1 MKKYLIAFLLSLSC
15 AFTIAAV
22 GCNGE
27 TPSGS
32 SNPDSSVEED
42 STGDSSDGTSD
53 GENEFTGKSTV
64 SFTEGEGF
72 TYTTKTKDNSEVDNG
87 SYVNFSVY
95 LNGFYLDSNP
105 VVYVNDKPVAHNGKG
120 EYSVQIT
127 QNTTIRV
134 TNVKRD
140 VSRMEGSGTM
150 DSPFVVTKPID
161 LLYIAEEVNE
171 GNLKYCQGAYVLA
184 NDIDCHGAE
193 LKVIGDLSTDTSYFS
208 GCFISNYDENGQM
221 LYHKIS
227 NFTINSQNTNYVGFF
242 GAISAEPG
250 VTSSGLIYGLHL
262 DNFQVNAGLYS
273 YTGDSKTLA
282 VGSLVGFGNGA
293 TLRCC
298 LATNGEVNVSAD
310 TNYFSYAGG
319 LIGYQQAMYYNG
331 YGAFPSEVSYA
342 TVDVDVSVLDGMVIY
357 AGGISGYTVT
367 NHPYTAEASIHSSV
381 ATGDVSGA
389 LCSGGIVG
397 GLGQYNVVSNC
408 YATGEIFAESTQSTA
423 TGGATSDVYYHAYA
437 GGLVGYAENDSI
449 VHDSFFNGGLT
460 AIARSGG
467 AYEHT
472 NGIVAGGD
480 DANVASANSE
490 KYLAINC
497 KENLA
502 PTAEDVYTKAL
513 GWGDYNWVFAKDKLP
528 EVNYINSASTVQLN
542 LTVEFVA
549 PHLAAADKSVLV
561 SGKSSM
567 SSPYFDSSIE
577 SANLFTTIGN
587 LLASG
592 GLKTYYKADSGN
604 YLSFGY
610 FFDEACTQKVPYGYL
625 PMKDI
630 TLYVGFED
638 VTEIAKTYYFTSR
651 NSASPLKIAL
661 GTDGIATYSDGVT
674 EQEAYYVYDGDR
686 IIIEGA
692 RLARYFDGDIVIDEN
707 ATGVVQDANF
717 DLYRYDYYNFTGIVE
732 GTQLKLYDGKY
743 FTKDNPLVASTTQ
756 PQAQT
761 YDAYKGSWAKS
772 ANIHKIYTFDGKG
785 NWAYVYLS
793 YNRSGG
799 NNSPTTEETANGTY
813 SLNEDGSI
821 SFTHKGV
828 NYVASFDSNGFLQI
842 ANGNNVQ
849 TYYRSASYL
858 GSWTAKGVTLTLEGI
873 QQDGTGHAIVTYAD
887 GMVYRLVYEASET
900 ANYVA
905 LYYPHD
911 EYWKDLIFGY
921 FTYDAAKHTLIA
933 TLYDYNNVTTGYT
946 QFNLTILDEYTGEW
960 ISDLPELAG
969 VEFEFDGLG
978 LYGFDGK
985 TGKVT
990 ITEGNETTVAEY
1002 SLNSKL
1008 EGFFYY
1014 KDVQYKVAYDEDT
1027 NKIILSA
1034 PTNSTLLRKDK
1045 FANVAFVDLEGNTYA
1060 FDGRSSLTAGGTF
1073 TINDTQSYTY
1083 KATSDSYLVHTL
1095 NGEYVGTITE
1105 TDTHYVWTIDGNG
1118 APVSHLL
1125 YVENEFMGKWAMSG
1139 QFATFDIG
1147 PTDLKG
1153 NIQATFKGAK
1163 VTLSY
1168 LDPTTLTFYYRDGNM
1183 PHTYYVY
1190 VREDEPLNQK
1200 TLVLSEEQNLYGDYI
1215 VCSPVSE
1222 WFGTWVLNSSKNL
1235 SFKHYIAFDGVISS
1249 YAFGTVR
1256 DSVDSIPKQDPT
1268 LYNFNVKER
1277 GTLMWSQE
1285 ALFGG
1290 STYLYYN
1297 LTMLKPGDN
1306 GYEAALARSDAWV
1319 NEENQTVILR
1329 TEVDGLCLTEA
1340 KDEDDNEY
1348 FFDGLGNI
1356 EVNGTVAYTYE
1367 DSDVTFNGNSTAT
1380 IIVKNLK
1387 DNKYYTLYLDYA
1399 DGSANGTVEIGDE
1412 VQKA

>member
-15 AFTIAAV
+15 VFTIAAV
-22 GCNGE
+22 GCNDDTSE
-27 TPSGS
+27 LS
-32 SNPDSSVEED
+32 STGSSVEED
-42 STGDSSDGTSD
+42 SSDDSSGDSSDG
-53 GENEFTGKSTV
+53 EVEYTGNSVV
-64 SFTEGEGF
+64 SFTAGEGF
-72 TYTTKTKDNSEVDNG
+72 TYTTKTKNNSEVANG
-87 SYVNFSVY
+87 SYVNFTVD

-105 VVYVNDKPVAHNGKG
+105 VVYVNDKPVPHNGKG
-120 EYSVQIT
+120 EYSVLIT
-127 QNTTIRV
+127 EKTTIRV

-140 VSRMEGSGTM
+140 ISRMDGSGTM
-150 DSPFVVTKPID
+150 DSPFIVRKPID
-161 LLYIAEEVNE
+161 LLYIAEKVNE

-227 NFTINSQNTNYVGFF
+227 NFTINSQNANYVGFF

-262 DNFQVNAGLYS
+262 DNFQINAGLYS
-273 YTGDSKTLA
+273 HVGDSKTLA

-357 AGGISGYTVT
+357 GGGISGYTVT

-381 ATGDVSGA
+381 STGDVSGA

-408 YATGEIFAESTQSTA
+408 YATGEIFAQSTQSVT

-460 AIARSGG
+460 ALAESGA
-467 AYEHT
+467 AYQHT
-472 NGIVAGGD
+472 NGAVAGGD
-480 DANVASANSE
+480 NANTASANSE

-497 KENLA
+497 KENLLPSA
-502 PTAEDVYTKAL
+502 LDTYTKTL
-513 GWGDYNWVFAKDKLP
+513 GWGDYNWIFTKDKLP
-528 EVNYINSASTVQLN
+528 EVNYINSASTVQLS
-542 LTVEFVA
+542 LTVKFVA
-549 PHLAAADKSVLV
+549 PNATDKSVLV
-561 SGKSSM
+561 SGKTSM

-577 SANLFTTIGN
+577 SANLFTTMGN

-592 GLKTYYKADSGN
+592 GLKTYYQADGN
-604 YLSFGY
+604 TYRSFGY

-638 VTEIAKTYYFTSR
+638 VAKVANTYYFTTK
-651 NSASPLKIAL
+651 NSNAPLKITL
-661 GTDGIATYSDGVT
+661 GLDGVATYSDGVT
-674 EQEAYYVYDGDR
+674 EQQAYYTYDGDR

-692 RLARYFDGDIVIDEN
+692 RLARYFDGKIEIDEN

-717 DLYRYDYYNFTGIVE
+717 DMYRYDYYNFTGTVE
-732 GTQLKLYDGKY
+732 GTQLKLYDGTY
-743 FTKDNPLVASTTQ
+743 FTEDKPLVASTTQ
-756 PQAQT
+756 PQT
-761 YDAYKGSWAKS
+761 TVYDEFKGSWAKS
-772 ANIHKIYTFDGKG
+772 ANIHKIYTFDGQG
-785 NWAYVYLS
+785 NWSYVYLS
-793 YNRSGG
+793 YNRSSG
-799 NNSPTTEETANGTY
+799 NNTATTEEEANGTY
-813 SLNEDGSI
+813 TLNGDGSI
-821 SFTHKGV
+821 SFTHKGI

-842 ANGNNVQ
+842 VNGNNVQ

-858 GSWTAKGVTLTLEGI
+858 GSWTANGVTLTLEGI
-873 QQDGTGHAIVTYAD
+873 QKDGTGRATVTYAD
-887 GMVYRLVYEASET
+887 GMVYRLVYEVSET

-911 EYWKDLIFGY
+911 EYWKDLLFGY
-921 FTYDAAKHTLIA
+921 FTYDGAKHTLIA
-933 TLYDYNNVTTGYT
+933 TLYDYNNATTGYT
-946 QFNLTILDEYTGEW
+946 QFHLTILDEYTGEW
-960 ISDLPELAG
+960 ISDSPTLADA
-969 VEFEFDGLG
+969 EFEFDGLG
-978 LYGFDGK
+978 LYGFDGQA
-985 TGKVT
+985 GKVT
-990 ITEGNETTVAEY
+990 ITDGDSTTVAEY

-1027 NKIILSA
+1027 NTILLSA
-1034 PTNSTLLRKDK
+1034 YGSSTLVRKDK

-1060 FDGRSSLTAGGTF
+1060 FDGRSSIATGGTF
-1073 TINDTQSYTY
+1073 TVNGEHTYTY
-1083 KATSDSYLVHTL
+1083 EATSDSYLVYAL
-1095 NGEYVGTITE
+1095 NGTRVGTITE
-1105 TDTHYVWTIDGNG
+1105 TATNYVWTIDDGG
-1118 APVSHLL
+1118 KEVSRLI
-1125 YVENEFMGKWAMSG
+1125 YVQNEFMGKWAMSG
-1139 QFATFDIG
+1139 EFATFDIG

-1153 NIQATFKGAK
+1153 NIQATFKGVR
-1163 VTLSY
+1163 VTLSF
-1168 LDPTTLTFYYRDGNM
+1168 LDPTTLTFNFRDGNM
-1183 PHTYYVY
+1183 PRTYYVY
-1190 VREDEPLNQK
+1190 IREDEPLNQK
-1200 TLVLSEEQNLYGDYI
+1200 TLVLTEQQNLYGDYI
-1215 VCSPVSE
+1215 VCTPVSE
-1222 WFGTWVLNSSKNL
+1222 WFGTWVLNSSKDL
-1235 SFKHYIAFDGVISS
+1235 SYKRSITLDGVISS
-1249 YAFGTVR
+1249 YAFGTIK
-1256 DSVDSIPKQDPT
+1256 DSVKSTPQHEPT
-1268 LYNFNVKER
+1268 LYNFNVKES
-1277 GTLMWSQE
+1277 GTLMWSKE
-1285 ALFGG
+1285 AFFGG
-1290 STYLYYN
+1290 TRYLYYR
-1297 LTMLKPGDN
+1297 LVMLKPGDS
-1306 GYEAALARSDAWV
+1306 GYEAALANRNAWV

-1367 DSDVTFNGNSTAT
+1367 DSDVTYNGDSTAT
-1380 IIVKNLK
+1380 IIVKNNK
-1387 DNKYYTLYLDYA
+1387 DNKYYTLYLDYSN
-1399 DGSANGTVEIGDE
+1399 GSANGTVEIGDE
-1412 VQKA
+1412 VQKKA